1 MKFIILQGR
10 HLGFQVNGI
19 QITMKKAQGLEEEH
33 LALCRAHPTAIPTYT
48 KISRM
53 GMGSW
58 LNGTGASPAWTKA
71 RRHNI
76 SLLLQDQMWSRA
88 TVGDEDEDTGK
99 IRVMKTFHVMLKS
112 LNLILAMRYVL
123 PPPSLHLCRHLCH

>member
-1 MKFIILQGR
+1 MKFIVLQGK

-53 GMGSW
+53 SMGSW
-58 LNGTGASPAWTKA
+58 LNGTGSK
-71 RRHNI
+71 
-76 SLLLQDQMWSRA
+76 S
-88 TVGDEDEDTGK
+88 
-99 IRVMKTFHVMLKS
+99 S
-112 LNLILAMRYVL
+112 LNKSKETQYFSVAPGSNVKQGNGGRWGW
-123 PPPSLHLCRHLCH
+123 RHRKD